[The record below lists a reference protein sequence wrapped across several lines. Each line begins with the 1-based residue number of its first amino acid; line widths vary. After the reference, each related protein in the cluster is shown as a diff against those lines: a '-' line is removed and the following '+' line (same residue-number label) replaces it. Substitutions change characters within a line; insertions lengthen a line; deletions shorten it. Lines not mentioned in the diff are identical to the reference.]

1 MKVEIRSDSIIL
13 EGYVN
18 AILRESRVLNSVKG
32 KFIEVVEERT
42 FAKAIEKAKNIL
54 LLHNHKK
61 DRVLGSI
68 KDGNLELK
76 EDNIGLYAKCE
87 IRDNEVIEKAKN
99 GELKGWSFGFS
110 VIKDRWESKENGIDK
125 RYLEDINLYEVSI
138 LDVTPAYY
146 ATSVEVRGEESELI
160 ENRSCESTIEAIETQ
175 EERVDMNTNKVDEIA
190 KSVESKI
197 NEGVSIIT
205 SYNIETKKDVNGK
218 TFIEYS
224 KELKIIEEVTEQRTD
239 IDMSV
244 LFDVENF
251 IKIRK

>member
-146 ATSVEVRGEESELI
+146 ATSVEVRGGEETELI
-160 ENRSCESTIEAIETQ
+160 EERSCETTVKLVETQ
-175 EERVDMNTNKVDEIA
+175 EERAEVDDLAN
-190 KSVESKI
+190 SVESKI
-197 NEGVSIIT
+197 SEGNSIYT
-205 SYNIETKKDVNGK
+205 SYNVETKTNANGK
-218 TFIEYS
+218 RFIEYS
-224 KELKIIEEVTEQRTD
+224 KELKVIEEVPEEQRAD
-239 IDMSV
+239 INMSAI
-244 LFDVENF
+244 FDVQNF